1 MTEPKKSTLILV
13 LEAVQDL
20 HAKEQIVT
28 RAALAELTGLKLTTI
43 DDRLDVLVGE
53 GDIIR
58 VERGVFVP
66 AVKHPPA
73 RPMSK
78 TLIPDGSV
86 KIEIGDDILT
96 LTPRED
102 RMLANLMGSR

>member
-1 MTEPKKSTLILV
+1 MTEPKKSTLMLV

-20 HAKEQIVT
+20 HAQEQIVT
-28 RAALAELTGLKLTTI
+28 RAALSELTGLKLTTI

-78 TLIPDGSV
+78 TVIPDGSV
-86 KIEIGDDILT
+86 KLEIGDDILT

>member
-1 MTEPKKSTLILV
+1 MTEPKKSTLMLV

-20 HAKEQIVT
+20 HAQEQIVT

-73 RPMSK
+73 GPGAQAGVPGGAGKVES
-78 TLIPDGSV
+78 
-86 KIEIGDDILT
+86 GDDILT
-96 LTPRED
+96 PTPRED